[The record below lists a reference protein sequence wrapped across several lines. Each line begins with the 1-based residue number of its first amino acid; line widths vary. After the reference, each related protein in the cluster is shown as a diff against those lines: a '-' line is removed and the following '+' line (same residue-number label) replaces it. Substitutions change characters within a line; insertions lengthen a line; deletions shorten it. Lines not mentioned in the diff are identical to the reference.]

1 LLFKIIL
8 NKQRLKRIGSIV
20 IAILIATSIQAQK
33 ADTSFSQN
41 AANTLL
47 QNKSG
52 KKLTIGTYAQIDY
65 NQQVG
70 DTVRHNGL
78 MDVHRLVLL
87 LAYKFSKKTS
97 FVTEIEFEHVKEVFI
112 EQAFLNIQL
121 KDWINLRG
129 GLMLVPMGII
139 NEYHEPTTFLSVER
153 PLVDTYI
160 VPTTWREIGLGIG
173 GHLNSV
179 SIGYQLYVFNG
190 FLGYADGSAK
200 FRGFDGY
207 RKGRQKAAKSVFTF
221 PNLSAKIDY
230 YGIPGLKIGLAGYIG
245 KSGTTSYNNLNTS
258 NDIAVK
264 TADSS
269 VVSIAMVGLD
279 ARYRYKNILARGE
292 FIYSSNKNTAAY
304 NVFGQTDLGSVLMGY
319 YLELGY
325 NFWSLI
331 ANNTKHD
338 LIPFV
343 RYEYYNTQ
351 QKVYSD
357 AIKNPAYDR
366 SDITFGISFKIVEG
380 AVVKADY
387 QIFKNQVEDARN
399 VNVFN
404 MGIGIW
410 F

>member
-1 LLFKIIL
+1 MR
-8 NKQRLKRIGSIV
+8 RLKLIA
-20 IAILIATSIQAQK
+20 IAILITTNIQAQQT
-33 ADTSFSQN
+33 DTSFRQN

-47 QNKSG
+47 LKDSRS
-52 KKLTIGTYAQIDY
+52 KLTIGTYAQIDY

-70 DTVRHNGL
+70 DTVRHNGN

-87 LAYKFSKKTS
+87 LAYKFSDKTS

-121 KDWINLRG
+121 NNWINLRG
-129 GLMLVPMGII
+129 GLMLIPMGIT

-153 PLVDTYI
+153 PLVDKYI
-160 VPTTWREIGLGIG
+160 VPTTWREIGLGVA
-173 GHLNSV
+173 GHFNSA
-179 SIGYQLYVFNG
+179 SIGYQLYMFNG
-190 FLGYADGSAK
+190 FLGYADGNAK
-200 FRGFDGY
+200 FRGIDGY

-221 PNLSAKIDY
+221 PNLSAKVDY
-230 YGIPGLKIGLAGYIG
+230 YGIPGLKVGLAGYLG
-245 KSGTTSYNNLNTS
+245 KSGSTSYNNLNTS

-269 VVSIAMVGLD
+269 VVSIAMIGLD
-279 ARYRYKNILARGE
+279 ARYRYRNILTRGQL
-292 FIYSSNKNTAAY
+292 IYSSNKNTDAY
-304 NVFGQTDLGSVLMGY
+304 NVFGQTDLGSALMGY
-319 YLELGY
+319 YLEFGY

-338 LIPFV
+338 LIPFI
-343 RYEYYNTQ
+343 RYEYYNTH

-366 SDITFGISFKIVEG
+366 SDITFGISFKVVEG

-387 QIFKNQVEDARN
+387 QIINNQIEN
-399 VNVFN
+399 SQSVNMFN

>member
-1 LLFKIIL
+1 MKKLGFIA
-8 NKQRLKRIGSIV
+8 
-20 IAILIATSIQAQK
+20 IAILLATNIQAQK

-47 QNKSG
+47 QKESRN
-52 KKLTIGTYAQIDY
+52 KLTIGTYAQIDY

-70 DTVRHNGL
+70 DTVRHNGTL
-78 MDVHRLVLL
+78 DVHRLVLL
-87 LAYKFSKKTS
+87 LAYKFSEKTS

-121 KDWINLRG
+121 NDWINLRG

-153 PLVDTYI
+153 PLVDKYI
-160 VPTTWREIGLGIG
+160 VPTTWREIGLGIA
-173 GHLNSV
+173 GHFRSASV
-179 SIGYQLYVFNG
+179 GYQLYVFNG
-190 FLGYADGSAK
+190 FLGYDGSAK
-200 FRGFDGY
+200 FRGVDGY

-230 YGIPGLKIGLAGYIG
+230 YGVPGLKIGFAGYIG

-258 NDIAVK
+258 DDIAVQI
-264 TADSS
+264 ADSS

-279 ARYRYKNILARGE
+279 ARYRFKNILTRGQL
-292 FIYSSNKNTAAY
+292 IYSSNKNTAAY

-357 AIKNPAYDR
+357 AIKNPAFNR
-366 SDITFGISFKIVEG
+366 SDITFGISFKIVDG

-387 QIFKNQVEDARN
+387 QIFKNGVENSRN

>member
-1 LLFKIIL
+1 MR
-8 NKQRLKRIGSIV
+8 RLGF
-20 IAILIATSIQAQK
+20 IAIAIIIASNILAQN

-47 QNKSG
+47 QKESRN
-52 KKLTIGTYAQIDY
+52 KLTIGTYAQIDY
-65 NQQVG
+65 NHQVG
-70 DTVRHNGL
+70 DTVRHNGV

-87 LAYKFSKKTS
+87 LAYKFSDKTS

-121 KDWINLRG
+121 KDWLNLRG

-153 PLVDTYI
+153 PLVDKYI

-173 GHLNSV
+173 GHINSA

-190 FLGYADGSAK
+190 FLGYDGNAR

-230 YGIPGLKIGLAGYIG
+230 YGIPGLKIGLAGYVG
-245 KSGTTSYNNLNTS
+245 KSSTTSYNNLNTS
-258 NDIAVK
+258 NDLAVQ

-269 VVSIAMVGLD
+269 VVSIAMIGLD
-279 ARYRYKNILARGE
+279 ARYRFKNIWTRGQI
-292 FIYSSNKNTAAY
+292 IYSSNKNTAAY
-304 NVFGQTDLGSVLMGY
+304 NVFGETDLGSVLMGY
-319 YLELGY
+319 YLEFGY

-338 LIPFV
+338 LIPFI
-343 RYEYYNTQ
+343 RYEYFNTQ

-357 AIKNPAYDR
+357 VIKNPAYDR
-366 SDITFGISFKIVEG
+366 SDITFGISFKVVNG
-380 AVVKADY
+380 VVVKADY
-387 QIFKNQVEDARN
+387 QILKNEIPNSRD
-399 VNVFN
+399 VNMFN

>member
-1 LLFKIIL
+1 MKKLGFIA
-8 NKQRLKRIGSIV
+8 
-20 IAILIATSIQAQK
+20 IAILLATNIQAQK

-47 QNKSG
+47 QKESRN
-52 KKLTIGTYAQIDY
+52 KLTIGTYAQIDY

-70 DTVRHNGL
+70 DTVRHNGTL
-78 MDVHRLVLL
+78 DVHRLVLL
-87 LAYKFSKKTS
+87 LAYKFSEKTS

-121 KDWINLRG
+121 NDWINLRG

-153 PLVDTYI
+153 PLVDKYI
-160 VPTTWREIGLGIG
+160 VPTTWREIGLGIA
-173 GHLNSV
+173 GHFRSASV
-179 SIGYQLYVFNG
+179 GYQLYVFNG
-190 FLGYADGSAK
+190 FLGYDGSAK
-200 FRGFDGY
+200 FRGVDGY

-230 YGIPGLKIGLAGYIG
+230 YGVPGLKIGLAGYIG

-258 NDIAVK
+258 DDIAVQI
-264 TADSS
+264 ADSS

-279 ARYRYKNILARGE
+279 ARYRFKNILTRGQL
-292 FIYSSNKNTAAY
+292 IYSSNKNTAAY

-357 AIKNPAYDR
+357 AIKNPAFNR
-366 SDITFGISFKIVEG
+366 SDITFGISFKIVDG

-387 QIFKNQVEDARN
+387 QIFKNGVENSRN

>member
-1 LLFKIIL
+1 MR
-8 NKQRLKRIGSIV
+8 RLGF
-20 IAILIATSIQAQK
+20 IAIAIIIASNILAQN

-47 QNKSG
+47 QKESRN
-52 KKLTIGTYAQIDY
+52 KLTIGTYAQIDY
-65 NQQVG
+65 NHQVG
-70 DTVRHNGL
+70 DTVRHNGV

-87 LAYKFSKKTS
+87 LAYKFSDKTS

-121 KDWINLRG
+121 KDWLNLRG

-153 PLVDTYI
+153 PLVDKYI

-173 GHLNSV
+173 GHINSA

-190 FLGYADGSAK
+190 FLGYDGNAR

-230 YGIPGLKIGLAGYIG
+230 YGIPGLKIGLAGYVG
-245 KSGTTSYNNLNTS
+245 KSSTTSYNNLNTS
-258 NDIAVK
+258 NELAVQ

-269 VVSIAMVGLD
+269 VVSIAMIGLD
-279 ARYRYKNILARGE
+279 ARYRFKNIWTRGQI
-292 FIYSSNKNTAAY
+292 IYSSNKNTAAY
-304 NVFGQTDLGSVLMGY
+304 NVFGETDLGSVLMGY
-319 YLELGY
+319 YLEFGY

-338 LIPFV
+338 LIPFI
-343 RYEYYNTQ
+343 RYEYFNTQ

-357 AIKNPAYDR
+357 VIKNPAYDR
-366 SDITFGISFKIVEG
+366 SDITFGISFKVVNG
-380 AVVKADY
+380 VVVKADY
-387 QIFKNQVEDARN
+387 QILKNEIPNSRD
-399 VNVFN
+399 VNMFN

>member
-1 LLFKIIL
+1 MKRLGFTIFTVLFAV
-8 NKQRLKRIGSIV
+8 N
-20 IAILIATSIQAQK
+20 IQAQK
-33 ADTSFSQN
+33 PDTSFKQN

-47 QNKSG
+47 QNDSDRR
-52 KKLTIGTYAQIDY
+52 LTIGTYAQIDY

-70 DTVRHNGL
+70 DTVKHNGK

-87 LAYKFSKKTS
+87 LAYKFSDKTS

-121 KDWINLRG
+121 NDWINLRG
-129 GLMLVPMGII
+129 GLMLIPMGIT

-153 PLVDTYI
+153 PLVDKYI
-160 VPTTWREIGLGIG
+160 VPTTWREIGLGIA
-173 GHLNSV
+173 GHFRSA

-190 FLGYADGSAK
+190 FLGYDDGSAK
-200 FRGFDGY
+200 FRGIDGY
-207 RKGRQKAAKSVFTF
+207 RKGRQKAAESVFTF

-230 YGIPGLKIGLAGYIG
+230 YGLPGLKIGLAGYIG

-258 NDIAVK
+258 NDLEVQS
-264 TADSS
+264 ADSS

-279 ARYRYKNILARGE
+279 ARFRFKNILSRGQL
-292 FIYSSNKNTAAY
+292 IYSSNKNTAAY
-304 NVFGQTDLGSVLMGY
+304 NVHGQTDLGSVLMGY
-319 YLELGY
+319 YLEFGY

-331 ANNTKHD
+331 ANNNKHD
-338 LIPFV
+338 IIPFV

-351 QKVYSD
+351 QKIYSD
-357 AIKNPAYDR
+357 AIKNPAFDR
-366 SDITFGISFKIVEG
+366 SNITFGVSFKIVEG
-380 AVVKADY
+380 AVFKADY
-387 QIFKNQVEDARN
+387 QILKNKVENSLD
-399 VNVFN
+399 VNMFN

>member
-1 LLFKIIL
+1 MIDRQ
-8 NKQRLKRIGSIV
+8 KQTRLKKLGF
-20 IAILIATSIQAQK
+20 IAIAIIMATNIQAQK

-47 QNKSG
+47 QKGSRN
-52 KKLTIGTYAQIDY
+52 KLTIGTYAQIDY

-70 DTVRHNGL
+70 DTVRHNGV

-87 LAYKFSKKTS
+87 LAYKFSDKTS

-121 KDWINLRG
+121 KDWLNLRG

-153 PLVDTYI
+153 PLVDKYI

-173 GHLNSV
+173 GHINSV
-179 SIGYQLYVFNG
+179 AIGYQLYVFNG
-190 FLGYADGSAK
+190 FLGYANGNAN

-245 KSGTTSYNNLNTS
+245 KSSTTSYNNLNT
-258 NDIAVK
+258 NKDLAVE

-279 ARYRYKNILARGE
+279 ARYRFKNILTRGQL
-292 FIYSSNKNTAAY
+292 IYSNNKNTAAY

-319 YLELGY
+319 YLEFGY

-357 AIKNPAYDR
+357 AIKNPAYNR
-366 SDITFGISFKIVEG
+366 SDITFGISFKVVDG
-380 AVVKADY
+380 VVVKADY
-387 QIFKNQVEDARN
+387 QIFKNQIENSRN
-399 VNVFN
+399 VNMFN

>member
-1 LLFKIIL
+1 MRRFII
-8 NKQRLKRIGSIV
+8 
-20 IAILIATSIQAQK
+20 IAIAISITANIQAQQ

-47 QNKSG
+47 RNDSD

-70 DTVRHNGL
+70 DTVRHNGT

-87 LAYKFSKKTS
+87 LAYKFSEKTS

-112 EQAFLNIQL
+112 EQAFLNVQL
-121 KDWINLRG
+121 KDWLNLRG

-153 PLVDTYI
+153 PLVDKYI
-160 VPTTWREIGLGIG
+160 VPTTWREIGLGIA
-173 GHLNSV
+173 GHFNSV
-179 SIGYQLYVFNG
+179 SIGYQLYMFNG
-190 FLGYADGSAK
+190 FLGYENGSAK
-200 FRGFDGY
+200 FRGIDGY

-258 NDIAVK
+258 NDIAVQ

-279 ARYRYKNILARGE
+279 ARYRFKNILTRGQL
-292 FIYSSNKNTAAY
+292 IYSSNKNTAAY
-304 NVFGQTDLGSVLMGY
+304 NVFGKTDLGSVLMGY

-357 AIKNPAYDR
+357 VIKNPAYNR

-387 QIFKNQVEDARN
+387 QIFKTQVEDARN

>member
-1 LLFKIIL
+1 MK
-8 NKQRLKRIGSIV
+8 RLKFIA
-20 IAILIATSIQAQK
+20 IAILIATNIQAQQT
-33 ADTSFSQN
+33 DTSFNQN

-47 QNKSG
+47 KKNSRS
-52 KKLTIGTYAQIDY
+52 KLTIGTYAQIDY

-70 DTVRHNGL
+70 DTVRHSGT

-87 LAYKFSKKTS
+87 LAYKFSEKVG
-97 FVTEIEFEHVKEVFI
+97 FVTEIEVEHVKEIFI

-121 KDWINLRG
+121 NDWINLRG

-153 PLVDTYI
+153 PLIDKYI
-160 VPTTWREIGLGIG
+160 VPTTWREMGLGVG
-173 GHLNSV
+173 GHINSV
-179 SIGYQLYVFNG
+179 SIAYQLYMFNG
-190 FLGYADGSAK
+190 FLGYADGNAK
-200 FRGFDGY
+200 FRGVDGY
-207 RKGRQKAAKSVFTF
+207 RKGRQKAAQSVFTF

-230 YGIPGLKIGLAGYIG
+230 YGIPGLKVGLAGYIG

-258 NDIAVK
+258 NEIAVE

-279 ARYRYKNILARGE
+279 ARYRFRNILTRGQL
-292 FIYSSNKNTAAY
+292 IYSRNQNTAAY

-319 YLELGY
+319 YLEFGY
-325 NFWSLI
+325 NFWSLM

-343 RYEYYNTQ
+343 RYEYYNTH
-351 QKVYSD
+351 QKIYSD

-366 SDITFGISFKIVEG
+366 SDITFGISFKVVEG
-380 AVVKADY
+380 AVIKADY
-387 QIFKNQVEDARN
+387 QIFKNQVENSRS
-399 VNVFN
+399 VNMFN

>member
-1 LLFKIIL
+1 MKKLGFIA
-8 NKQRLKRIGSIV
+8 
-20 IAILIATSIQAQK
+20 IAILLATNIQAQK

-47 QNKSG
+47 QKESRN
-52 KKLTIGTYAQIDY
+52 KLTIGTYAQIDY

-70 DTVRHNGL
+70 DTVRHNGTL
-78 MDVHRLVLL
+78 DVHRLVLL
-87 LAYKFSKKTS
+87 LAYKFSEKTS

-121 KDWINLRG
+121 NDWINLRG

-153 PLVDTYI
+153 PLVDKYI
-160 VPTTWREIGLGIG
+160 VPTTWREIGLGIA
-173 GHLNSV
+173 GHFRSASV
-179 SIGYQLYVFNG
+179 GYQLYVFNG
-190 FLGYADGSAK
+190 FLGYDGSAK
-200 FRGFDGY
+200 FRGVDGY

-230 YGIPGLKIGLAGYIG
+230 YGVPGLKIGLAGYIG

-258 NDIAVK
+258 DDIAVQI
-264 TADSS
+264 ADSS

-279 ARYRYKNILARGE
+279 ARYRFKNILTRGQL
-292 FIYSSNKNTAAY
+292 IYSSNKNTAAY

-343 RYEYYNTQ
+343 RYEYYNTH

-357 AIKNPAYDR
+357 AIKNPAFNR
-366 SDITFGISFKIVEG
+366 SDITFGISFKIVDG

-387 QIFKNQVEDARN
+387 QIFKNGVENSRN

>member
-1 LLFKIIL
+1 MKRFK
-8 NKQRLKRIGSIV
+8 V
-20 IAILIATSIQAQK
+20 IAIAILLATTTQAQQ

-47 QNKSG
+47 RKDTD
-52 KKLTIGTYAQIDY
+52 KRLTIGTYAQIDY

-70 DTVRHNGL
+70 DTVKHNGT

-87 LAYKFSKKTS
+87 LAYKFSEKTS

-112 EQAFLNIQL
+112 EQAFLNVQL
-121 KDWINLRG
+121 NNWINLRG
-129 GLMLVPMGII
+129 GLMLVPMGIT

-153 PLVDTYI
+153 PLMDKYI
-160 VPTTWREIGLGIG
+160 VPTTWREIGLGAA
-173 GHLNSV
+173 GHFNSA

-190 FLGYADGSAK
+190 FLGYDDGSAK
-200 FRGFDGY
+200 FRGVDGY
-207 RKGRQKAAKSVFTF
+207 RKGRQKGAESVFTF

-230 YGIPGLKIGLAGYIG
+230 YGVRGLKIGLAGYIG

-258 NDIAVK
+258 DNFATQ

-269 VVSIAMVGLD
+269 VVSIAMIGLD
-279 ARYRYKNILARGE
+279 ARYRFKNILSRGQL
-292 FIYSSNKNTAAY
+292 IYSSNNNTAAY
-304 NVFGQTDLGSVLMGY
+304 NTFGNTDLGSAMMGY
-319 YLELGY
+319 YLEFGY

-331 ANNTKHD
+331 ANNNKHD

-343 RYEYYNTQ
+343 RYEYYNTH
-351 QKVYSD
+351 QKVFSD

-366 SDITFGISFKIVEG
+366 SDITFGISFKVVDG

-387 QIFKNQVEDARN
+387 QIIKNEVEGSRS
-399 VNVFN
+399 VNMLNF
-404 MGIGIW
+404 GIGIW

>member
-1 LLFKIIL
+1 MKKLGFIA
-8 NKQRLKRIGSIV
+8 
-20 IAILIATSIQAQK
+20 IAILLATNIQAQK

-47 QNKSG
+47 QKESRN
-52 KKLTIGTYAQIDY
+52 KLTIGTYAQIDY

-70 DTVRHNGL
+70 DTVRHNGTL
-78 MDVHRLVLL
+78 DVHRLVLL
-87 LAYKFSKKTS
+87 LAYKFSEKTS

-121 KDWINLRG
+121 NDWINLRG

-153 PLVDTYI
+153 PLVDKYI
-160 VPTTWREIGLGIG
+160 VPTTWREIGLGIA
-173 GHLNSV
+173 GHFRSASV
-179 SIGYQLYVFNG
+179 GYQLYVFNG
-190 FLGYADGSAK
+190 FLGYDGSAK
-200 FRGFDGY
+200 FRGVDGY

-230 YGIPGLKIGLAGYIG
+230 YGVPGLKIGLAGYIG

-258 NDIAVK
+258 DDIAVQI
-264 TADSS
+264 ADSS

-279 ARYRYKNILARGE
+279 ARYRFKNILTRGQL
-292 FIYSSNKNTAAY
+292 IYSSNKNTAAY

-357 AIKNPAYDR
+357 AIKNPAFNR
-366 SDITFGISFKIVEG
+366 SDITFGISFKIVDG

-387 QIFKNQVEDARN
+387 QIFKNGVENSRN
-399 VNVFN
+399 VNV
-404 MGIGIW
+404 
-410 F
+410 